1 MDHPTE
7 DFVRDPALGAA
18 LRDTY
23 GDAPEIDFAALHG
36 AVMARAELPLARMRR
51 AKRNPWQARFR
62 AFVPLAA
69 AAGVVGT
76 AFALGVTAPGGG
88 EPQLSEADRAQVE
101 QILDASLPDVGELVV
116 GQLSN
121 EQLLNAAAGS

>member
-1 MDHPTE
+1 MDHPTD
-7 DFVRDPALGAA
+7 DFTRDPALGAA
-18 LRDTY
+18 LRDSY
-23 GDAPEIDFAALHG
+23 GAAPEIDFAALQG

-51 AKRNPWQARFR
+51 GTRSPWQARFR

-76 AFALGVTAPGGG
+76 AFALGVTAPGG
-88 EPQLSEADRAQVE
+88 EPPLTAAEQAQVE

>member
-1 MDHPTE
+1 MDHST
-7 DFVRDPALGAA
+7 DDIMRDPALGAA
-18 LRDTY
+18 LRDSY
-23 GDAPEIDFAALHG
+23 GDPPEIDFAALQG

-51 AKRNPWQARFR
+51 AKRSPWQSRFR

-76 AFALGVTAPGGG
+76 AFALGVTTPGG
-88 EPQLSEADRAQVE
+88 EPPLTAAEQAQVE

-116 GQLSN
+116 GQMSN
-121 EQLLNAAAGS
+121 EQLLDAAAGS